1 MNAQRDLSFLTDR
14 EELFEA
20 TLFIDGT
27 KAKHTFGVTL
37 DLEHLNQRL
46 KLLTKA
52 PVIAGVGNAI
62 NRFAGEGQAPTL
74 VRIVGNRQKLTAL
87 AARRIQLFPEINLR
101 AGVIGRDGVV
111 GRNTRAEDH
120 VAVVLTPI
128 DHGRGVLVG
137 SKGGEDTGVIV
148 PLSRRFYCLPCIQVI
163 LTLHRFVI
171 AKITEVFDQGPVFN
185 IGS

>member
-1 MNAQRDLSFLTDR
+1 MNAQRDLSFLTDG

-20 TLFIDGT
+20 TLFIGGT
-27 KAKHTFGVTL
+27 KANHTLGVTL

-46 KLLTKA
+46 KLLTKS

-74 VRIVGNRQKLTAL
+74 IRIVGNRQKLTAL
-87 AARRIQLFPEINLR
+87 AARRIQLFPEINLGV
-101 AGVIGRDGVV
+101 GVIGRDGVV
-111 GRNTRAEDH
+111 GRDTGAEDH
-120 VAVVLTPI
+120 VTVVLTPI

-137 SKGGEDTGVIV
+137 SKGSEDARFVV
-148 PLSRRFYCLPCIQVI
+148 SLSRRFYRLPRIQVI

-171 AKITEVFDQGPVFN
+171 AKITEVFDQGPVLY
-185 IGS
+185 ICS